1 MLQQQQQGAS
11 SPPPPPGFLKNSS
24 AAAMEVEEQEGG
36 GGGGGGGYEESERT
50 SGSNSGNRWPK
61 QETIALLRIRS
72 EMDVEFKDSSLKG
85 PLWQQVSRKLA
96 ELGYHR
102 SAKKCK
108 EKFENVYKY
117 NKRTKDGRTTKP
129 DGKTYRFFD
138 ELQALDTHSP
148 SQPPPRIVANTSIL
162 PNTTAHTI
170 PTSTVSSTPS
180 PITSLNVSTNPV
192 PSIRVGDLPSFNMI
206 SLSNSTSSSSSTSS
220 DEQRGERKRKRKR
233 KWKDFFES
241 LMGEVIKKQEELEK
255 KFLDAL
261 EKRERDRMIR
271 EEAWRVHEMTRI
283 NKEHELLVQERSM
296 VAAKDAAVIEFLQKI
311 SDQQKDPSSN
321 PITIPQLQQLQLQL
335 QPVVQPSRQP
345 PPAPPPAPQQLV
357 ITQPP
362 PSTPAV
368 SAPAVAAPQ
377 PQSNPG
383 GTDNLQS
390 PTPSRWPKAEIEALI
405 HLRKNLDNKYN
416 ETSPKGPLWEDISA
430 GMQRLGYNRN
440 AKRCKEKWENI
451 NKYYKKVKESN
462 KKRPEDAKTCPYFHQ
477 LDALYKEKSKLSHGS
492 VSTPMLP
499 RIVQPEQ
506 QWPLQQH
513 QQQQDDT
520 EMEDPESEN
529 NDNFNEG
536 DEEDGED
543 DDDNGAGYEV
553 VTNKQPASSQA
564 F

>member
-1 MLQQQQQGAS
+1 MLHQQQQQQQGAS
-11 SPPPPPGFLKNSS
+11 SPPPPPGF
-24 AAAMEVEEQEGG
+24 AAAMQVEQQEGG
-36 GGGGGGGYEESERT
+36 GGGGGGEESERT
-50 SGSNSGNRWPK
+50 SGGNRWPK
-61 QETIALLRIRS
+61 QETIALLKIRS

-96 ELGYHR
+96 ELGYYR

-148 SQPPPRIVANTSIL
+148 SQPSRVVATTSML
-162 PNTTAHTI
+162 PNTATHAI

-180 PITSLNVSTNPV
+180 PINSSLNVSTNPV
-192 PSIRVGDLPSFNMI
+192 PSIRVGDVPSFNMI
-206 SLSNSTSSSSSTSS
+206 SLSNSTSSASSTSS
-220 DEQRGERKRKRKR
+220 DEQHGERKRKRKR

-271 EEAWRVHEMTRI
+271 EEAWRVQEMTRI

-311 SDQQKDPSSN
+311 SDQQKDSSSN
-321 PITIPQLQQLQLQL
+321 PITIRQLQQLQLQL
-335 QPVVQPSRQP
+335 QPVVQPPAPQP
-345 PPAPPPAPQQLV
+345 PPPLTQPLV
-357 ITQPP
+357 ITQLP
-362 PSTPAV
+362 PST
-368 SAPAVAAPQ
+368 PAVAAPQ
-377 PQSNPG
+377 PQSNRG
-383 GTDNLQS
+383 ATDNLQS

-405 HLRKNLDNKYN
+405 HLRRNLDNKYN

-430 GMQRLGYNRN
+430 GMQRMGYNRN

-492 VSTPMLP
+492 VSTPMLL

-513 QQQQDDT
+513 QQQQDT

-543 DDDNGAGYEV
+543 DDDSGAGYEV

>member
-1 MLQQQQQGAS
+1 MLHQQQQQQLGAS
-11 SPPPPPGFLKNSS
+11 SPPPPPGFPKNTS
-24 AAAMEVEEQEGG
+24 AAAMEAEEDGG
-36 GGGGGGGYEESERT
+36 GGEESERT
-50 SGSNSGNRWPK
+50 FGSNSGNRWPK
-61 QETIALLRIRS
+61 QETIALLKIRS
-72 EMDVEFKDSSLKG
+72 EMDVEFKDSSVKG
-85 PLWQQVSRKLA
+85 PLWQEVSRKLA

-148 SQPPPRIVANTSIL
+148 SQPPRIVASTSML
-162 PNTTAHTI
+162 PNTTTHAI

-180 PITSLNVSTNPV
+180 PITSSLNVSTNPV
-192 PSIRVGDLPSFNMI
+192 PSIRVGDVPSFNMT
-206 SLSNSTSSSSSTSS
+206 SLSNSTYSSSSTSS

-233 KWKDFFES
+233 KWKEFFES

-271 EEAWRVHEMTRI
+271 EEAWRVQEMARI

-335 QPVVQPSRQP
+335 QPVVQPSPQP
-345 PPAPPPAPQQLV
+345 PPVPQQLV
-357 ITQPP
+357 ISQPP
-362 PSTPAV
+362 PST
-368 SAPAVAAPQ
+368 PAVAAPQ
-377 PQSNPG
+377 PQSNRG

-390 PTPSRWPKAEIEALI
+390 PAPSRWPKAEIEALI

-477 LDALYKEKSKLSHGS
+477 LDALYKEKSKLSQGS
-492 VSTPMLP
+492 VSTSMLP

-506 QWPLQQH
+506 PWPLQQH
-513 QQQQDDT
+513 QQQDT

-536 DEEDGED
+536 DEEDGDD

>member
-1 MLQQQQQGAS
+1 MLHQQQQQQQGAS
-11 SPPPPPGFLKNSS
+11 SPPPPPGF
-24 AAAMEVEEQEGG
+24 AAAMQVEQQEGG
-36 GGGGGGGYEESERT
+36 GGGGGGEESERT
-50 SGSNSGNRWPK
+50 SGGNRWPK
-61 QETIALLRIRS
+61 QETIALLKIRS

-96 ELGYHR
+96 ELGYYR

-148 SQPPPRIVANTSIL
+148 SQPSRVVATTSML
-162 PNTTAHTI
+162 PNTATHAI

-180 PITSLNVSTNPV
+180 PINSSLNVSTNPV
-192 PSIRVGDLPSFNMI
+192 PSIRVGDVPSFNMI
-206 SLSNSTSSSSSTSS
+206 SLSNSTSSASSTSS
-220 DEQRGERKRKRKR
+220 DEQHGERKRKRKR

-261 EKRERDRMIR
+261 EKSERDRMIR
-271 EEAWRVHEMTRI
+271 EEAWRVQEMTRI

-311 SDQQKDPSSN
+311 SDQQKDSSSN
-321 PITIPQLQQLQLQL
+321 PITIRQLQQLQLQL
-335 QPVVQPSRQP
+335 QPVVQPPAPQP
-345 PPAPPPAPQQLV
+345 PPPLTQPLV
-357 ITQPP
+357 ITQLP
-362 PSTPAV
+362 PST
-368 SAPAVAAPQ
+368 PAVAAPQ
-377 PQSNPG
+377 PQSNRG
-383 GTDNLQS
+383 ATDNLQS

-405 HLRKNLDNKYN
+405 HLRRNLDNKYN

-430 GMQRLGYNRN
+430 GMQRMGYNRN

-492 VSTPMLP
+492 VSTPMLL

-513 QQQQDDT
+513 QQQQDT

-543 DDDNGAGYEV
+543 DDDSGAGYEV